1 MLVSAQY
8 RLLPWAS
15 IARPTGELK
24 RAAVPTPFAK
34 PAPVMGFPASVE
46 TNAEEDTR
54 LRQWE

>member
-15 IARPTGELK
+15 MARPKGELK
-24 RAAVPTPFAK
+24 RAAVPTPFAN
-34 PAPVMGFPASVE
+34 PAPVMGFPANVE
-46 TNAEEDTR
+46 TTPEEDTR